1 MVSLKVQKR
10 LAASLLNCGKRKVWL
25 DPCEALL
32 ISVANSR
39 MDIRKLV
46 KDSLIIKKP
55 NVSRS
60 GWRHRKG
67 NDNGNPRRKGYGKR
81 KGTREARL
89 PSKLLWMRRCRVL
102 RRLLQKYREK
112 NKIDKHAYHEM
123 YLKAKGS
130 VFKHKRALL
139 ETLHKAKREKDQKSR
154 FDQIIAIKAMG
165 KLGAK
170 MTRKQNLSPSMEDMD
185 VLNNANLV

>member
-1 MVSLKVQKR
+1 MVSLKLQKR
-10 LAASLLNCGKRKVWL
+10 LAASLLDCGKGKVWL
-25 DPCEALL
+25 DPCEPLL

-39 MDIRKLV
+39 MDIRMLV
-46 KDSLIIKKP
+46 NDNLIIRKP

-67 NDNGNPRRKGYGKR
+67 IPRREGYGKR

-102 RRLLQKYREK
+102 RRLLRKYRETK
-112 NKIDKHAYHEM
+112 KIDKHAYHEM

-130 VFKHKRALL
+130 VFKHKRALI
-139 ETLHKAKREKDQKSR
+139 ETLHKAKREKDQKSH

-170 MTRKQNLSPSMEDMD
+170 ETRKQNLSPSMEVMD
-185 VLNNANLV
+185 VLNNVNLA

>member
-10 LAASLLNCGKRKVWL
+10 LAASLLNCGKAKLWL
-25 DPCEALL
+25 DPSEALL

-39 MDIRKLV
+39 MDIRRLV
-46 KDSLIIKKP
+46 KDSVIIKKP

-67 NDNGNPRRKGYGKR
+67 NPRREGYGKR

-102 RRLLQKYREK
+102 RRLLRKYREMK
-112 NKIDKHAYHEM
+112 KIDKHMHHEM

-139 ETLHKAKREKDQKSR
+139 ETLHKAKGDNDPKFH
-154 FDQIIAIKAMG
+154 FDQIIAVKTMG
-165 KLGAK
+165 KSGTK
-170 MTRKQNLSPSMEDMD
+170 ENRIPWRNQNLNPSMEVMNAF
-185 VLNNANLV
+185 NNVNLV